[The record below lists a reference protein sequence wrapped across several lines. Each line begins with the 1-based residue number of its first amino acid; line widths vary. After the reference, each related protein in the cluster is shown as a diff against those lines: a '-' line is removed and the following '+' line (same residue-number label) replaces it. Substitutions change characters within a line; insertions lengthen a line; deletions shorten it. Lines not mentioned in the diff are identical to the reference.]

1 MLRLYGRP
9 GNAVSQRQI
18 DGLIGLSHRPATKLV
33 RQEQGSATLRGT
45 EVTVILDEEAF
56 AGTGLHMFAQLL
68 DHLFGLHVH
77 LNSYTQLV
85 LVSSINGKELLRC
98 LPRNGALSLA

>member
-1 MLRLYGRP
+1 M
-9 GNAVSQRQI
+9 
-18 DGLIGLSHRPATKLV
+18 
-33 RQEQGSATLRGT
+33 RQEQGSAYLRGT
-45 EVTVILDEEAF
+45 EVTVTLDEEAF

-77 LNSYTQLV
+77 LSSYTQLV
-85 LVSSINGKELLRC
+85 IISSINGKELLRC